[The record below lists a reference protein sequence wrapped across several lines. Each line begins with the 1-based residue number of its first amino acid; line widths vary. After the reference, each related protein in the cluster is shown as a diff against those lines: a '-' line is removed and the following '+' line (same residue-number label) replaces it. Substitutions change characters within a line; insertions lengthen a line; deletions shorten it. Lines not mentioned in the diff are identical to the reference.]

1 MKTYV
6 LDACA
11 IMAVLYGES
20 GASVVKMAFDEADK
34 GVAKIIMHK
43 ANLLEVYYDLLRNLG
58 KDKSDTIMFE
68 IKKRAIIINA
78 EISDEIF
85 IEAGKLKSLY
95 KISFADS
102 LALAQ
107 AKVSGGALLTSDH
120 HEFDV
125 IEGKEGIDFVW
136 IR

>member
-11 IMAVLYGES
+11 IMAVLYGEE
-20 GASVVKMAFDEADK
+20 GAGIVETAFDEAYE
-34 GVAKIIMHK
+34 GGARIIMHK
-43 ANLLEVYYDLLRNLG
+43 ANLLEVYYDILRKFG
-58 KDKSDTIMFE
+58 RDKSDTIISE
-68 IKKRAIIINA
+68 IRKRPVEINS

-85 IEAGKLKSLY
+85 IEAGRLKSLY

-102 LALAQ
+102 FALAQ
-107 AKVSGGALLTSDH
+107 AKICGGALLTCDH
-120 HEFDV
+120 HEFDA
-125 IEGKEGIDFVW
+125 IEEKEDINFVW